1 MRIVLILMII
11 LIGAAPVP
19 VFAGDTY
26 KLSMLPLYSP
36 EEINRKISLL
46 SEYLSKKTGSKIE
59 AVVMSD
65 FTQYE
70 NALKNGSIELGYENP
85 YVYTLVSGS
94 HEALVMD
101 QNAFGGVIIARTD
114 SGLSTLK
121 DVRGK
126 KISIVGKKSVGGY
139 LSQKLSLME
148 AGINVETDCSLTE
161 AVGNKQENVIFAVY
175 SGEAEAGFIRESA
188 LHQVDKYISS
198 SQIKVIS
205 VCAKLPGWAFSVKK
219 TMPEKLKQ
227 DIQAALLA
235 LKQNDP
241 ILQAFK
247 IESFKSATDSD
258 YDSVRR
264 ASGVHEVSRQQ

>member
-1 MRIVLILMII
+1 MRMIQILLVI
-11 LIGAAPVP
+11 LICVVP
-19 VFAGDTY
+19 LPLFAGDASY

-36 EEINRKISLL
+36 EEINRRISIIAD
-46 SEYLSKKTGSKIE
+46 YLTKKTGARIE
-59 AVVMSD
+59 GVVNSD

-70 NALKNGSIELGYENP
+70 NSLKNGSIEFGYENP
-85 YVYTLVSGS
+85 YVYTLVSS
-94 HEALVMD
+94 THEVLAMD
-101 QNAFGGVIIARTD
+101 QDTFGGIIIARTD

-148 AGINVETDCSLTE
+148 AGINVDTDCSLTE
-161 AVGNKQENVIFAVY
+161 AVANKQENVILAVY
-175 SGEAEAGFIRESA
+175 TGEADAGFIRESA
-188 LHQVDKYISS
+188 LHQVDNYISS

-219 TMPEKLKQ
+219 TLPAKLKQ

-241 ILQAFK
+241 VLQAFK
-247 IESFKSATDSD
+247 IESFKSATDTD

-264 ASGVHEVSRQQ
+264 ASGAKP